1 MATFRENFVNFFR
14 GPRDEYE
21 TPPPPQA
28 RPDVRPP
35 TPVGRTA
42 ADRYRVEEGRITQE
56 RPGRL
61 DTSGATAPREAL
73 PDREKAIEIQEALE
87 AVRQGL
93 TDIRAKEQEI
103 LENRYGRG
111 ILGVFRGFNQFL
123 HETDLGR
130 TVKIG
135 GKIIGGITMAT
146 CAGFLAGTPG
156 IIFSPAL
163 AILGKKYAISGAIE
177 AFRYFGGMRRE
188 RDPQTGNISTQIG
201 GRERL
206 RRLDMEAGR
215 ARRAGLEQFTQNAAA
230 EYAAGRLT
238 AEEFRT
244 IAVDTIRDIQQ
255 NEENILRNDREYE
268 DIRKSNQRVR
278 GLVSTGATVA
288 LSLLTDIPFGIQ
300 DLDKDGIFHTVRGA
314 LDGIKWVQGDA
325 IDTAKNWMGQFG
337 GVRELVAGVGSNAA
351 NLAGT
356 TEQFWQLAGGI
367 GVAMTGLAASTMR
380 ELGAFAQG
388 SRARIR
394 ELLSENV
401 RIEDGVVPSA
411 TGRPTT
417 TMERRSRPTTG
428 PEARPTTTIA
438 RPTTT
443 MERTPTTAITRPTT
457 GIERPPEGPVERT
470 RPTTTMERTPTTA
483 ITRPTTGIERP
494 PEGPVERARAT
505 TTTEATTAAVER
517 AGRFVPLSGKEIQDM
532 PGAAQELRTELLNRI
547 GVENAPLRA
556 QSEQFTASFGE
567 WLTNASAD
575 AVEQA
580 RIFLEDSLRNYERVS
595 TRNEPRRVA
604 LQGALEQIATH
615 VRERA
620 TSGGSAN
627 ENRATTT
634 KGPEAR
640 ATTSSAEQNTGQLG
654 SLRGNLKIES
664 FFESG
669 NALFKKD
676 LLRLLQGVSADASV
690 DASGMGLGQWIGS
703 LDSKQ
708 RKRLDSYLERQQKA
722 AETNKGNYTGEEGTE
737 KTYQKNLE
745 SLKSLQKRVQA
756 LEKRTGA
763 T

>member
-1 MATFRENFVNFFR
+1 MV
-14 GPRDEYE
+14 
-21 TPPPPQA
+21 
-28 RPDVRPP
+28 
-35 TPVGRTA
+35 
-42 ADRYRVEEGRITQE
+42 
-56 RPGRL
+56 
-61 DTSGATAPREAL
+61 
-73 PDREKAIEIQEALE
+73 
-87 AVRQGL
+87 QGL
-93 TDIRAKEQEI
+93 TDIRAKEQEG

-111 ILGVFRGFNQFL
+111 MLGAFRGFNQWL

-135 GKIIGGITMAT
+135 GKVIGGVTMAA

-163 AILGKKYAISGAIE
+163 ALMGKKMAISGAIE
-177 AFRYFGGMRRE
+177 AFQYFGGMRRE

-215 ARRAGLEQFTQNAAA
+215 ARRAGLEQFAQNAAT

-238 AEEFRT
+238 SEEFRI
-244 IAVDTIRDIQQ
+244 IAIDTARDIQQ
-255 NEENILRNDREYE
+255 NEEDILRNDREYE

-278 GLVSTGATVA
+278 GLVSTGATMG
-288 LSLLTDIPFGIQ
+288 LGLLTGIPFGIQ
-300 DLDKDGIFHTVRGA
+300 DLDKDGVFHSVRGA

-337 GVRELVAGVGSNAA
+337 NVRELVAGVGSNAA

-356 TEQFWQLAGGI
+356 TEQFWQLAGGY
-367 GVAMTGLAASTMR
+367 GVAAAGMAAQTFR
-380 ELGAFAQG
+380 EFGTFAQG

-411 TGRPTT
+411 AGRPTT
-417 TMERRSRPTTG
+417 TMDRRSRPTTG
-428 PEARPTTTIA
+428 PEARPTTTIERPTTAISRPTTGIERIPEGPVERA

-443 MERTPTTAITRPTT
+443 IERTPTTAIARPTT
-457 GIERPPEGPVERT
+457 GIERPPEGPVERV
-470 RPTTTMERTPTTA
+470 RP
-483 ITRPTTGIERP
+483 
-494 PEGPVERARAT
+494 T

-556 QSEQFTASFGE
+556 QSEQFTASLGE
-567 WLTNASAD
+567 WLANASAD

-580 RIFLEDSLRNYERVS
+580 RIFLEDSLRNYERIS
-595 TRNEPRRVA
+595 TRNEPRRAA
-604 LQGALEQIATH
+604 LQGALEQLAAH

-620 TSGGSAN
+620 TSGAGAN
-627 ENRATTT
+627 ENRATTAN

-640 ATTSSAEQNTGQLG
+640 ATTSSAEQSAGQLG

-708 RKRLDSYLERQQKA
+708 LKRLDSYLERQQKA
-722 AETNKGNYTGEEGTE
+722 AETNKGHYTGEEGTE

-756 LEKRTGA
+756 LEKRA
-763 T
+763 VAA